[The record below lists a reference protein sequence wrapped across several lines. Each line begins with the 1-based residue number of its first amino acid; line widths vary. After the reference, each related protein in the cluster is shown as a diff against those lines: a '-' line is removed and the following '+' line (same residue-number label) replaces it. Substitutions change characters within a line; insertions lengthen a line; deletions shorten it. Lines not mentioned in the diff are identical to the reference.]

1 MIRAVRAEVAA
12 GYRSSW
18 EMPSALGVGVIVS
31 VALVAC
37 LALLS
42 AYASAFAAP
51 GSPGGGGGGAQPAG
65 ARLSGD
71 GGALPLFAGRLSA
84 SQSETPSGSATPSQ
98 TPSVSDSPSA
108 TPSATATPSASPSPS
123 ASASG
128 TPSGTATGTPSVTP
142 TVSTSSV
149 FGTRQCAEAVGAL
162 LNATR
167 EAADARCAH
176 DGGARH
182 RVPMGADL
190 VHGALWRACPAGAA
204 EATYWAYAAALQPAD
219 VCYVLLSHSRAAT
232 EAVAAGWAS
241 AVPQNLWFVG
251 PEADAGLRLLG
262 VPALA
267 GLDPVRWLTKVVP
280 VVTALPA
287 AAACKWWF
295 VGSDTTWVNPRA
307 LLHAVRGV
315 PHDTIPSFQG
325 FMWVDQGFTSQ
336 ITATNGGTSLW
347 SAAGW
352 AAMAAR
358 LGTPACPDSAALGLP
373 SDELAV
379 AACADTSGVL
389 AFDFHVYD
397 GSGVFQ
403 RNGVPM
409 EPGPPHGERVDW
421 LAQAATRAGH
431 WAWIDGMNADFQRSL
446 WAQYQGM
453 YGPWGKAGAGAG
465 VASPSPGAPAAA
477 AGAPAHYAPP
487 AGAGLPACAVA
498 ATATLRGLLEAG
510 RTGAAAAQPLTMEL
524 ASEAVGQACAPRV
537 ARAVEEGLCFLL
549 REEPGAGSG
558 ANERLF
564 TIGWGWRTPH
574 AASGGGGGGGGG
586 GSARRLWLAS
596 SDASLPAAALAPRE
610 SLLALLAAW
619 AALPGTAHCDYLYL
633 GSNTDW
639 VNPPAMAGMLR
650 GLRPDVPLR
659 VGGVVLHSGSGGG
672 EVDAP
677 ALGKQVLSRAAVAA
691 LVGEGAA
698 AASAS
703 CSSGGSGGG
712 AWGDDLNLCAWA
724 RGVVPISSFTMDVC
738 NFGPVT
744 DWQWQQLHYLN
755 GWALIVDQ
763 DYERAVRILESYW
776 SGIYGQCFNTT
787 QQVHRE
793 ALPWFFAA
801 WGYPPP
807 PDGFGI
813 ERRLRQQW
821 APDQHGLP
829 ARGGASLGG
838 RGPAA

>member
-1 MIRAVRAEVAA
+1 MA
-12 GYRSSW
+12 
-18 EMPSALGVGVIVS
+18 PSALNVGVLVA

-37 LALLS
+37 LALVS
-42 AYASAFAAP
+42 AYTSAFTTAGAP
-51 GSPGGGGGGAQPAG
+51 AAQPAG
-65 ARLSGD
+65 GASARLIGD
-71 GGALPLFAGRLSA
+71 TGALPLYAGRLPA

-98 TPSVSDSPSA
+98 TPSVSDSPSSTASPTA
-108 TPSATATPSASPSPS
+108 TPSATPSPS

-128 TPSGTATGTPSVTP
+128 TPSSSPSGTPSQTP

-149 FGTRQCAEAVGAL
+149 FGTRQCAAAAGAL

-167 EAADARCAH
+167 TAADARCAH
-176 DGGARH
+176 TGGGQH

-190 VHGALWRACPAGAA
+190 VHSALWRACPAGAA
-204 EATYWAYAAALQPAD
+204 EATYWAYASALQPQD
-219 VCYVLLSHSRAAT
+219 VCYVLLSRSRGAT

-241 AVPQNLWFVG
+241 AVQGPLWFVG
-251 PEADAGLRLLG
+251 PEADPALRLVG

-267 GLDPVRWLTKVVP
+267 GLDPVRWLSKVVP
-280 VVTALPA
+280 VVTALPGA
-287 AAACKWWF
+287 GACKWWF

-358 LGTPACPDSAALGLP
+358 INTPACPDSAALGLP

-379 AACADTSGVL
+379 ASCADTSGVL

-421 LAQAATRAGH
+421 LAQAVTRAGH

-446 WAQYQGM
+446 WAQYTGM
-453 YGPWGKAGAGAG
+453 YGPWGRANASAG
-465 VASPSPGAPAAA
+465 VPSPSPGAAAAA
-477 AGAPAHYAPP
+477 AGAAAYYAPP
-487 AGAGLPACAVA
+487 AGAALPACAVA
-498 ATATLRGLLEAG
+498 ARSALRGLLEAG
-510 RTGAAAAQPLTMEL
+510 RTGAAAAQPLPMEL
-524 ASEAVGQACAPRV
+524 ASEVVAGACAPAAGGAGT
-537 ARAVEEGLCFLL
+537 ARAEEAHLCHLL
-549 REEPGAGSG
+549 REEPGADAEAS
-558 ANERLF
+558 ARLF
-564 TIGWGWRTPH
+564 NIGWGWRTPH
-574 AASGGGGGGGGG
+574 VLSSAAQGG
-586 GSARRLWLAS
+586 GSGGAPLRRRWLAS
-596 SDASLPAAALAPRE
+596 SDASLPATALAPSE
-610 SLLALLAAW
+610 SLLALLRAW
-619 AALPGTAHCDYLYL
+619 AALPETSHCDYLYL

-659 VGGVVLHSGSGGG
+659 VGGVVLHGSG

-677 ALGKQVLSRAAVAA
+677 ALARQVLSRAAVAA

-698 AASAS
+698 SASAA
-703 CSSGGSGGG
+703 CSGGG
-712 AWGDDLNLCAWA
+712 GGGEWGVDLNLCAWA
-724 RGVVPISSFTMDVC
+724 RGVVPVSSFTMDVC

-744 DWQWQQLHYLN
+744 DWQWQQIHYLG
-755 GWALIVDQ
+755 GWAMIIDQ
-763 DYERAVRILESYW
+763 NYERAVRILESYW

-813 ERRLRQQW
+813 ERRLAQQW
-821 APDQHGLP
+821 APEQHDFAGRVAGSLG
-829 ARGGASLGG
+829 ARGPG
-838 RGPAA
+838 RAA